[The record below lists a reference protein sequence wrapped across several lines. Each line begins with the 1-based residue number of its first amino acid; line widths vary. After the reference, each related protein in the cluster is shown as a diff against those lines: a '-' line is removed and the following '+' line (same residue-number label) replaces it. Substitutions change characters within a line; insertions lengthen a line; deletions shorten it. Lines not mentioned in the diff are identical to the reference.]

1 MPTAKKA
8 MLLGI
13 DAPMVARFYHYAQ
26 EGRMPRVKQLLDSG
40 VWGAN
45 CLPPFPSITPPNWTT
60 LATGATLATHKITCF
75 NVHVPGDPLDKTHQ
89 GFDSGEVQAEYI
101 WEAAEKAGKKAIVV
115 NYPTSWPPR
124 MKDSVQIAG
133 AGLSLNEWRERD
145 IVGEAFRV
153 SLADDQLWTSGFKPA
168 ATDVDLVPA
177 KGWQNAPRAAKALE
191 AELPVEYR
199 KAKNPVKAQTWYALI
214 LDSEGQGF
222 DRVLVCDGKDAA
234 APLADLRVGQWS
246 ETLMREFSVAKGPS
260 KAALK
265 FKLMELSAD
274 GGRFELYRTA
284 LCALEG
290 WDFPAGLAAE
300 LPFKGL
306 PLPYPGYNAIKL
318 GWIDVPTLNEIVEL
332 AHEWLAEVAH
342 YLVTHKE
349 WSLYY
354 MHVHTTDWAYHVF
367 ANMVDPKLAPSEE
380 EYQKYLA
387 ADRYMYESLDR
398 LIARILEGVDL
409 DETVVLLTSDHGA
422 KPTGAIF
429 MAGQVLQDAG
439 LISFLPSEGEE
450 EEGHPFHPVTYPQ
463 GVEPWGS
470 GDLKLK
476 FKKFGKIDWSK
487 TKAMFQ
493 RSCHIYVNLKGRDP
507 QGCVDPADYEQV
519 RDEVIKA
526 LYDYTDPATGRK
538 PIVFALRKEDA
549 RFLHFAGDY
558 VGDVI
563 YATSGEYHGQ
573 HGGQLGSEQYGES
586 GDLRSLFLLSGP
598 GVKKGV
604 TLERTIW
611 LQDVVPTLCYLAD
624 LPVPEQC
631 EGGVVYQAL
640 EDPNQARNRYHAL
653 ERRYEKMRK
662 SLDRAPMC

>member
-8 MLLGI
+8 MLLGL
-13 DAPMVARFYHYAQ
+13 DAPIVNRFYKYAQ
-26 EGRMPRVKQLLDSG
+26 EGAMPRVKQLLDNG

-75 NVHVPGDPLDKTHQ
+75 NVHTPGDALDKTHQ
-89 GFDSGEVQAEYI
+89 GFDSGEVAAEYI
-101 WEAAEKAGKKAIVV
+101 WEAVEKAGKKAIVI

-124 MKDSVQIAG
+124 VKEGVQIAG
-133 AGLSLNEWRERD
+133 AGLSPNEWRDKD
-145 IVGEAFRV
+145 IAGEGFRV

-168 ATDVDLVPA
+168 ATDIDLVPA
-177 KGWQNAPRAAKALE
+177 KGWQNMPQAKRAIE
-191 AELPVEYR
+191 AELPLEYR
-199 KAKNPVKAQTWYALI
+199 KAKDKVKDQTWHALV
-214 LDSEGQGF
+214 LDSQGKGF
-222 DRVLVCDGKDAA
+222 DRVLVCESKDAA
-234 APLADLRVGQWS
+234 SPLADLKVGEWS
-246 ETLMREFSVAKGPS
+246 DTLIREFQVASGPK
-260 KAALK
+260 KAA
-265 FKLMELSAD
+265 FRCKLMDLSGD
-274 GGRFELYRTA
+274 GERLDLYRTA
-284 LCALEG
+284 LCGLEG
-290 WDFPAGLAAE
+290 WDYPQGIAAE
-300 LPFKGL
+300 LPLQGL

-318 GWIDVPTLNEIVEL
+318 GWIDVPTLNDIVEL
-332 AHEWLAEVAH
+332 AHEWFAGVA
-342 YLVTHKE
+342 THLLTHRE
-349 WSLYY
+349 WDLYY

-367 ANMVDPKLAPSEE
+367 ANMIDPQTTPNEE
-380 EYQKYLA
+380 EYQKYLV

-398 LIARILEGVDL
+398 LIGRILDTVDL

-422 KPTGAIF
+422 KPTGGTF

-439 LISFLPSEGEE
+439 LISFLPSAGEE
-450 EEGHPFHPVTYPQ
+450 EEAAHFHPVTYPKD
-463 GVEPWGS
+463 VEPWGS

-487 TKAMFQ
+487 TKAMVQ

-507 QGCVDPADYEQV
+507 QGSVDPADYEKV
-519 RDEVIKA
+519 RGEVIKA
-526 LYDYTDPATGRK
+526 LYDYTDPATGVK

-549 RFLHFAGDY
+549 RFLNFAGEH

-563 YATSGEYHGQ
+563 YATSGDYHGQ

-586 GDLRSLFLLSGP
+586 GDLRSLFLLYGP

-604 TLERTIW
+604 TVERTIW

-631 EGGVVYQAL
+631 EGAVVYQAL
-640 EDPNQARNRYHAL
+640 EDPNQALNRYAAL
-653 ERRYEKMRK
+653 QRRYEKMRK

>member
-1 MPTAKKA
+1 MPTAKKV

-13 DAPMVARFYHYAQ
+13 DAPIVSRFYKYAQ
-26 EGRMPRVKQLLDSG
+26 EGRMPRIKRILDNG

-89 GFDSGEVQAEYI
+89 GFDTAEVQAEYI
-101 WEAAEKAGKKAIVV
+101 WEAAERAGKKAIVI

-124 MKDSVQIAG
+124 MKEGVQIAG
-133 AGLSLNEWRERD
+133 AGLSPNEWRDKD
-145 IVGEAFRV
+145 IAGEAFRV
-153 SLADDQLWTSGFKPA
+153 TLADDQLWTSGFKPA

-177 KGWQNAPRAAKALE
+177 KGWQNAPKAAKALE
-191 AELPVEYR
+191 AELPLEYR
-199 KAKNPVKAQTWYALI
+199 KARNPVKAQTWHALI
-214 LDSEGQGF
+214 LDSEGKGF
-222 DRVLVCDGKDAA
+222 DRVLVCESKDAA
-234 APLADLRVGQWS
+234 APLADLRLGQWS
-246 ETLMREFSVAKGPS
+246 DTIIREFAVAKGPS
-260 KAALK
+260 RAAFR
-265 FKLMELSAD
+265 FKLMDLSAD
-274 GGRFELYRTA
+274 GEHFDLYRTA

-300 LPFKGL
+300 LPLKGL

-318 GWIDVPTLNEIVEL
+318 GWIDVPTLNEIVEM
-332 AHEWLAEVAH
+332 AHEWLAEVAY

-349 WSLYY
+349 WNIYY

-367 ANMVDPKLAPSEE
+367 ANMADPQTTPNQE

-398 LIARILEGVDL
+398 LIARILEGVDE
-409 DETVVLLTSDHGA
+409 DETVIVLTSDHGA
-422 KPTGAIF
+422 KPTGGIF
-429 MAGQVLQDAG
+429 KAGQVLADAG
-439 LISFLPSEGEE
+439 LITFLPGGEE
-450 EEGHPFHPVTYPQ
+450 EDVPHFHPVTYPQ

-470 GDLKLK
+470 GDLRLK
-476 FKKFGKIDWSK
+476 FDKFGKIDWSK
-487 TKAMFQ
+487 TKAMVQ

-507 QGCVDPADYEQV
+507 QGCVDPADYEKV

-538 PIVFALRKEDA
+538 PVVFALRKEDA
-549 RFLHFAGDY
+549 RFLHFAGEH

-563 YATSGEYHGQ
+563 YATAGEYHGQ
-573 HGGQLGSEQYGES
+573 HGGQLGSERYGED
-586 GDLRSLFLLSGP
+586 GDLGSLFLLSGP

-604 TLERTIW
+604 TIERTIW

-631 EGGVVYQAL
+631 EGAIIYQAL
-640 EDPNQARNRYHAL
+640 EDPNQLLSRYQAL